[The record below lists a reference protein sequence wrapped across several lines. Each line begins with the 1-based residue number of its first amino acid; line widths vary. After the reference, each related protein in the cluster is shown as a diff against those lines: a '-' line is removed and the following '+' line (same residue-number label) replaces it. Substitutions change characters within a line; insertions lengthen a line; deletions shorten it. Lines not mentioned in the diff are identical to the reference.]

1 MSSQIVP
8 ETDRRAEVRRYPADA
23 TALQAGEYA
32 LDIHRTTLGFR
43 AKAFCLKW
51 VTGTLRPTSGKFK
64 IEGDTIH
71 GAGTADAS
79 SVDTK
84 LRPRDWH
91 LRTSHYL
98 HTTKYPDV
106 RLSVDPCPLD
116 SRSVEARLEVR
127 DGAVSVPVTIDE
139 IHASGDE
146 LRLKVSGSFDRRGL
160 GMLPRQAGVSRVVH
174 LNLDIV
180 ATRTAS

>member
-1 MSSQIVP
+1 MSSQVAS
-8 ETDRRAEVRRYPADA
+8 EAGQRAEARRFPAAA
-23 TALQAGEYA
+23 TALQAGEYV
-32 LDIHRTTLGFR
+32 LDVHRTTLGFR

-51 VTGTLRPTSGKFK
+51 VTGTLRPTSGGLR
-64 IEGDTIH
+64 IEGDIFY
-71 GAGTADAS
+71 GAGTADAT

-91 LRTSHYL
+91 LRTGHYL
-98 HTTKYPDV
+98 HATKYPDV
-106 RLSVDPCPLD
+106 RLSVDPCRLD
-116 SRSVEARLEVR
+116 SGTMEARLKVR
-127 DGAVSVPVTIDE
+127 DGAVSVAVTIDE

-146 LRLKVSGSFDRRGL
+146 LRVKVSGSFDRRGL

-174 LNLDIV
+174 LHLDIL